1 LCENL
6 GSLFAI
12 AGYNRIKYVSV
23 CLFNNRA
30 QGDCGVKVERV
41 QVICP
46 ACGLQVEAMVR
57 DSRVK
62 GYCAIA
68 QKFVDFLIE
77 TPRTVQA
84 RVEKTAAPAPIRD
97 SKGRFIKKQ

>member
-1 LCENL
+1 VNT
-6 GSLFAI
+6 
-12 AGYNRIKYVSV
+12 K
-23 CLFNNRA
+23 
-30 QGDCGVKVERV
+30 RV

-57 DSRVK
+57 DDRVK

-77 TPRTVQA
+77 TPRTVEA
-84 RVEKTAAPAPIRD
+84 RVEKPAAPAPMRD
-97 SKGRFIKKQ
+97 SKGRFIKR